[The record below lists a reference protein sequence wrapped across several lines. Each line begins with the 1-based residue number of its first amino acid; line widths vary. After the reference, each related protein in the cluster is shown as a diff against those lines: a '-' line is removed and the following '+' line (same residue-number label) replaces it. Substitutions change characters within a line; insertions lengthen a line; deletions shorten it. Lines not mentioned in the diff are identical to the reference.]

1 MIIFSHGFQ
10 TTLKS
15 YVLSLEGPAEV
26 CKGKDMLFIPSNQR
40 SGFFT
45 ITPLQP
51 GKFHFYLHNMLGF
64 YTVC

>member
-26 CKGKDMLFIPSNQR
+26 CKGKDMLFIPNEQR
-40 SGFFT
+40 SGFFI
-45 ITPLQP
+45 ITPLQSE
-51 GKFHFYLHNMLGF
+51 
-64 YTVC
+64 